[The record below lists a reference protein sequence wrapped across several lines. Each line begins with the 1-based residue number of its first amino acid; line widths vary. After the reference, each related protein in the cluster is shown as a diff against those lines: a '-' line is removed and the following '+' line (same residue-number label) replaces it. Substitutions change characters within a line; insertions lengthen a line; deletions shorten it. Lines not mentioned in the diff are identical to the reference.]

1 MAWKKKNE
9 RLCLNNKFNFPVTER
24 KHCLHHYL
32 VIFNATQ
39 WLWHVCKPRLNCHSL
54 NLQKSSILV
63 KLYCHFKLNCLEVL
77 LLCTPKKKGEIF
89 ARILHILA
97 RWENSHL
104 EKQNFKN
111 RSITPNQGRT
121 LFSFNWNITSIYL
134 REISFLLQ
142 IIYLWIFIIY

>member
-1 MAWKKKNE
+1 MAWKKKMSACASTTNS
-9 RLCLNNKFNFPVTER
+9 
-24 KHCLHHYL
+24 
-32 VIFNATQ
+32 IFLSLKESTACITTWWFSMQHSDCGMYTNPDWIATP
-39 WLWHVCKPRLNCHSL
+39 WIC
-54 NLQKSSILV
+54 KSSILV